1 MSKFKSWI
9 DAYKEICKIVDN
21 TPMNSDFESNVVD
34 AVEKF
39 FEDNKDDINV
49 KRAYKVFY
57 NTNGAVNEARMSTP
71 QRGSHMNE
79 SKIDNQV
86 IIDVKRY
93 IEDLLDANIESNL
106 ALSVLA
112 DVPSYAAFD
121 REHDIVDNLPS
132 EYSEYSSFERK
143 LNSARQAYIDV
154 LTQYLFINEPQYHK
168 PFN

>member
-21 TPMNSDFESNVVD
+21 TPVNSDFESNVTD
-34 AVEKF
+34 AIDKF
-39 FEDNKDDINV
+39 FTDNKDDTNV

-57 NTNGAVNEARMSTP
+57 NTNGAVNEARMHTR
-71 QRGSHMNE
+71 QHGSRMNE

-86 IIDVKRY
+86 IADVKSY

-106 ALSVLA
+106 ALRVLA

-121 REHDIVDNLPS
+121 REHDVVNNLPS
-132 EYSEYSSFERK
+132 EYYEHSAFERK
-143 LNSARQAYIDV
+143 LDLARQAYIDV
-154 LTQYLFINEPQYHK
+154 LTQFLFTNESQYYN

>member
-21 TPMNSDFESNVVD
+21 TPIGPDFGSNIID

-39 FEDNKDDINV
+39 YADNKDDINV

-57 NTNGAVNEARMSTP
+57 NTNGAINEDRTHTH
-71 QRGSHMNE
+71 QRGSRINE

-86 IIDVKRY
+86 IADVKSY
-93 IEDLLDANIESNL
+93 IEDLLDTNIESNL
-106 ALSVLA
+106 VLSVLA

-121 REHDIVDNLPS
+121 REHDVVSNLPS
-132 EYSEYSSFERK
+132 EYSEYSTFQRK
-143 LNSARQAYIDV
+143 LDLARQAYIDV
-154 LTQYLFINEPQYHK
+154 LTQSLFILG
-168 PFN
+168 

>member
-21 TPMNSDFESNVVD
+21 TPMNSDFESNAVD
-34 AVEKF
+34 AIEKF
-39 FEDNKDDINV
+39 FADNKDDINV

-57 NTNGAVNEARMSTP
+57 DTNGTINEAKTYTSMH
-71 QRGSHMNE
+71 GSRMNE

-86 IIDVKRY
+86 IVNVKSY
-93 IEDLLDANIESNL
+93 IKDLLDTDIESNL
-106 ALSVLA
+106 PLRVLD

-121 REHDIVDNLPS
+121 REHDVVANLPS
-132 EYSEYSSFERK
+132 EYSEYSSFQRK
-143 LNSARQAYIDV
+143 LDSARQAYIDI
-154 LTQYLFINEPQYHK
+154 LTQYLFTNESQYYN

>member
-71 QRGSHMNE
+71 QRGSRMNE
-79 SKIDNQV
+79 SKSDNQV
-86 IIDVKRY
+86 IIDVKIY
-93 IEDLLDANIESNL
+93 IEDLLETNIESNL

-121 REHDIVDNLPS
+121 REHDVVDNLPS
-132 EYSEYSSFERK
+132 EYSEYSSFERR
-143 LNSARQAYIDV
+143 LDSARQAYIDV
-154 LTQYLFINEPQYHK
+154 LTQYLFMNESQYYN
-168 PFN
+168 PLN

>member
-9 DAYKEICKIVDN
+9 DAYKEIVKIVND
-21 TPMNSDFESNVVD
+21 TPMSPDFESNIID

-39 FEDNKDDINV
+39 YADNKDDINV
-49 KRAYKVFY
+49 KRAYRIFY
-57 NTNGAVNEARMSTP
+57 DTNGTIDEARMHTRQHSS
-71 QRGSHMNE
+71 RMNE

-93 IEDLLDANIESNL
+93 IEDLLDTNIETNL
-106 ALSVLA
+106 ALNVFA

-121 REHDIVDNLPS
+121 REHDVVDNLPS
-132 EYSEYSSFERK
+132 EYSEYSTFQRK
-143 LNSARQAYIDV
+143 LDSARQAYIDV
-154 LTQYLFINEPQYHK
+154 LTQCLFINESQYYN

>member
-1 MSKFKSWI
+1 MSKFKSWV
-9 DAYKEICKIVDN
+9 DAYKEIVKIIND
-21 TPMNSDFESNVVD
+21 TPIGPDFGSNIID

-39 FEDNKDDINV
+39 YADNKDDINV

-57 NTNGAVNEARMSTP
+57 NTNGGVNEARIHTR
-71 QRGSHMNE
+71 QHGSRMNE

-93 IEDLLDANIESNL
+93 IEDLLDTNIESNL

-121 REHDIVDNLPS
+121 RAHDVVDNLPS
-132 EYSEYSSFERK
+132 EYSEYSSFERR
-143 LNSARQAYIDV
+143 LDSARQAYIDV
-154 LTQYLFINEPQYHK
+154 LTQYLFMNESQYYN
-168 PFN
+168 PLN

>member
-121 REHDIVDNLPS
+121 REHDVVDNLPS
-132 EYSEYSSFERK
+132 EYSEYSQFERK
-143 LNSARQAYIDV
+143 LDSARQAYIDV
-154 LTQYLFINEPQYHK
+154 LTQYLFINESQYYN
-168 PFN
+168 PFD

>member
-21 TPMNSDFESNVVD
+21 TPMNSDFESNAVD
-34 AVEKF
+34 AIEKF
-39 FEDNKDDINV
+39 FADNKDDLNV

-57 NTNGAVNEARMSTP
+57 DTNGTMNEARTHTRQHSS
-71 QRGSHMNE
+71 RMNE

-86 IIDVKRY
+86 IVDVKSY
-93 IEDLLDANIESNL
+93 IKDLLDTNIETNL
-106 ALSVLA
+106 ALNVLA

-121 REHDIVDNLPS
+121 REHNVVDNLPS
-132 EYSEYSSFERK
+132 EYSEYSTFQRK
-143 LNSARQAYIDV
+143 LDSARQAYIDV
-154 LTQYLFINEPQYHK
+154 LTQYLFTNESQYYN